1 MTDRGEVN
9 AGIDAKLKRM
19 YDRRDAM
26 RDGIDKRIA
35 VENGLDPTDLLDLA
49 RAANAAT
56 KAIERWERLEIADP
70 SLTPTRP
77 FETQTKRYYDHCAL
91 IAAIEDTAE
100 FGSQEQV
107 QQYIRSLQP
116 LTV

>member
-26 RDGIDKRIA
+26 RDGIEKRIA
-35 VENGLDPTDLLDLA
+35 VENGLDPTDRLDLA
-49 RAANAAT
+49 RAANATT

-70 SLTPTRP
+70 SLTPTSR
-77 FETQTKRYYDHCAL
+77 TLKNSVRAK
-91 IAAIEDTAE
+91 
-100 FGSQEQV
+100 
-107 QQYIRSLQP
+107 QYIESSKVTLA
-116 LTV
+116 